1 MKDGREGKQMII
13 IGYAGYELEKAKPN
27 TSEDF
32 FNRSE
37 VTYILNGKE
46 KTFSVLYVRYF
57 EEVLQEITPF
67 EGNPVCKV
75 EEQDIYLRDIVAI
88 SCLVKDKELRA
99 QKSLYLNNI
108 EEFKQYFNEETVV
121 KVKEI
126 LDELD
131 KKKRIEIA

>member
-1 MKDGREGKQMII
+1 MII

-37 VTYILNGKE
+37 VTYILNDQE

-67 EGNPVCKV
+67 EGNPVYKV
-75 EEQDIYLRDIVAI
+75 EEQDVYLRDIVAI
-88 SCLVKDKELRA
+88 ACLVKNKELRV
-99 QKSLYLNNI
+99 QKRLYLN
-108 EEFKQYFNEETVV
+108 EVTDFRRYFDEETVG
-121 KVKEI
+121 KVQEI
-126 LDELD
+126 LAELH
-131 KKKRIEIA
+131 KNKRVEIA

>member
-1 MKDGREGKQMII
+1 MII
-13 IGYAGYELEKAKPN
+13 IGYAGYELEKAKSN

-37 VTYILNGKE
+37 VTYILNNKE
-46 KTFSVLYVRYF
+46 RTFSVLYVRYF

-88 SCLVKDKELRA
+88 CCLLKENEHRM
-99 QKSLYLNNI
+99 QKRLYLNNI
-108 EEFKQYFNEETVV
+108 EAFQQYFDEGTVV
-121 KVKEI
+121 KVQEI
-126 LDELD
+126 LAELH
-131 KKKRIEIA
+131 KNKRVEIA

>member
-1 MKDGREGKQMII
+1 MII
-13 IGYAGYELEKAKPN
+13 IGYAGHELEKAKPN

-37 VTYILNGKE
+37 VTYILNDKE

-57 EEVLQEITPF
+57 EEVIQKITPF

-88 SCLVKDKELRA
+88 CCLVKDKELRA
-99 QKSLYLNNI
+99 QKRLYLNNI
-108 EEFKQYFNEETVV
+108 EEFQQYFDERTVL
-121 KVKEI
+121 KVQEI
-126 LDELD
+126 LAELH
-131 KKKRIEIA
+131 KNKRIEIA

>member
-1 MKDGREGKQMII
+1 VKEGREGKYMII
-13 IGYAGYELEKAKPN
+13 IGYAGHELEKAKPN

-37 VTYILNGKE
+37 VTYILNDKE

-57 EEVLQEITPF
+57 EEVIQEITPF

-88 SCLVKDKELRA
+88 CCLVKDKELRA
-99 QKSLYLNNI
+99 QKRLYLNNM
-108 EEFKQYFNEETVV
+108 EEFQQYFDEGTVS
-121 KVKEI
+121 KVQEI
-126 LDELD
+126 LAELH
-131 KKKRIEIA
+131 KNKRVEIA

>member
-1 MKDGREGKQMII
+1 MII
-13 IGYAGYELEKAKPN
+13 TGYAGYELEKEKPN

-37 VTYILNGKE
+37 VTYILNDKE
-46 KTFSVLYVRYF
+46 RTFSVLYVRYF

-88 SCLVKDKELRA
+88 CCLLKENELRM
-99 QKSLYLNNI
+99 QKRLYLNNI
-108 EEFKQYFNEETVV
+108 EEFQQYFDTGTVV
-121 KVKEI
+121 KVQEI
-126 LDELD
+126 LAELH
-131 KKKRIEIA
+131 KNKRVEIA

>member
-1 MKDGREGKQMII
+1 MII
-13 IGYAGYELEKAKPN
+13 IGYAGHELEKAKPN

-37 VTYILNGKE
+37 VTYILNDKE

-57 EEVLQEITPF
+57 EEVIQEITPF

-88 SCLVKDKELRA
+88 CCLVRDKELRA
-99 QKSLYLNNI
+99 QKRLYLNNI
-108 EEFKQYFNEETVV
+108 EEFQQYFDERTVL
-121 KVKEI
+121 KVQE
-126 LDELD
+126 
-131 KKKRIEIA
+131 

>member
-1 MKDGREGKQMII
+1 MII

-37 VTYILNGKE
+37 VTYILNDKE

-57 EEVLQEITPF
+57 EGIVQEITNLK
-67 EGNPVCKV
+67 GNPVYKV

-88 SCLVKDKELRA
+88 CCLVKDKELLT
-99 QKSLYLNNI
+99 QKRLYVNNI
-108 EEFKQYFNEETVV
+108 EEFQRYFDEETMV
-121 KVKEI
+121 KVQEI
-126 LDELD
+126 LAELHKD
-131 KKKRIEIA
+131 KRVEIV

>member
-1 MKDGREGKQMII
+1 MII

-37 VTYILNGKE
+37 VTYILNDKE

-88 SCLVKDKELRA
+88 SCLVKDKGLRA
-99 QKSLYLNNI
+99 QKRLYLNNI
-108 EEFKQYFNEETVV
+108 EEFQQYFDDGTVA
-121 KVKEI
+121 KVQEI
-126 LDELD
+126 LAELH
-131 KKKRIEIA
+131 KNKRVEIA

>member
-1 MKDGREGKQMII
+1 MII
-13 IGYAGYELEKAKPN
+13 IGYAGHKLEKAKPN

-37 VTYILNGKE
+37 VTYILNDKE

-57 EEVLQEITPF
+57 EEVIQEITPF

-88 SCLVKDKELRA
+88 CCLVKDKELRA
-99 QKSLYLNNI
+99 QKRLYLNNI
-108 EEFKQYFNEETVV
+108 EEFQQYFDERTVL
-121 KVKEI
+121 KVQEI
-126 LDELD
+126 LAELH
-131 KKKRIEIA
+131 KNKRIEIA

>member
-1 MKDGREGKQMII
+1 MII

-46 KTFSVLYVRYF
+46 KTFSVLYLRYF

-99 QKSLYLNNI
+99 QKRLYLNNI

-121 KVKEI
+121 EVQEI
-126 LDELD
+126 LAELH
-131 KKKRIEIA
+131 KNKRIEIA